1 MEKITFID
9 PDTQENLEV
18 YVLEETK
25 INNIS
30 FLLVTED
37 ETGDSEAFILKD
49 LSNEDEEEA
58 VYQIVEDDKE
68 LEAIAK
74 VFSELLEDVDIEL

>member
-18 YVLEETK
+18 YVLEQTK

-49 LSNEDEEEA
+49 LSKEEDEEA
-58 VYQIVEDDKE
+58 IYQIVDNDKE

>member
-1 MEKITFID
+1 MDRITFID

-18 YVLEETK
+18 YVLEQTK

-37 ETGDSEAFILKD
+37 EMGDSEAFILKD
-49 LSNEDEEEA
+49 LSNEEDEEA
-58 VYQIVEDDKE
+58 IYQIVDDDKE

>member
-74 VFSELLEDVDIEL
+74 IFSELLEDVDIEL